1 MAYDIGPRIGIKGEA
16 EFNNQIKKINN
27 SLREYGSEMKAL
39 TSEFQEN
46 ENSQQALISKN
57 KLLEKQLTAQQQKM
71 SLLQTQYD
79 KEVKKLKELGEA
91 YQKISQEM
99 GQNSTEAGKAEAALN
114 KQAESVSKLK
124 VAMNET
130 DNYINKLNNSISKNS
145 KMLDEIDSG
154 ARDAAT
160 GLKEIADG
168 SEKASDGMENLG
180 KKITTGNL
188 MQASEIL
195 QSIGDKLIEIGQG
208 AIDSAAEWDGAT
220 AKIRTNLGL
229 TEEETEK
236 FKSIAQNVFEKG
248 VADSV
253 DAASEAVI
261 LCKQNFSDLS
271 DTDLENLSNQLVSI
285 SQRTETDLQE
295 NIRGAS
301 QLVEAFGVDGK
312 KAFDLIASGYQNN
325 LNKSG
330 DFMDTLNEYSP
341 LFSEAGFSAEQMLS
355 ILSAGM
361 ENGALNT
368 DKVADAVKELQIRMG
383 DGSFEEN
390 IGMFSKSTEE
400 LFNEWENGDATVAQ
414 VAESIGKDLQKMTP
428 TEQQKALSAL
438 STQFEDLGIDASIA
452 LLTAANGFE
461 DVTGK
466 AKDFTKQTNSEKWQG
481 QLREI
486 SDTMGDIGEKIT
498 GVLLPALEIL
508 AGILSGFSELPAW
521 AQTLIVGIGGIIAVF
536 ALLAPIISSVI
547 TIFSA
552 LGSVALGPIIGIIA
566 LVIAAIVA
574 IIAIIKN
581 WGSISEWFKNLWV
594 AVCDWIESA
603 FKAVQDYFNGI
614 PAWWSNLF
622 NQIGNKATEIK
633 NKVVTAFQN
642 LKDGVSQKI
651 QSIPSTIQSVFNRAI
666 SFITSLP
673 GKAYTWGSDFIN
685 GLKNGIMSRVNAIV
699 DSVRNVANRIRSF
712 LHFSRPDEGPLR
724 DYETW
729 MPDMME
735 GLAQTMYD
743 NIYRVQNAA
752 AAVAG
757 NISGNI
763 NGNISG
769 AIEAASVTTSGMILV
784 EGDVITLDG
793 EIIGRTAEKRITS
806 NQVARLKAKGAHA

>member
-39 TSEFQEN
+39 TSEFQDN
-46 ENSQQALISKN
+46 ENSQQSLIAKN

-145 KMLDEIDSG
+145 QMLDEIDSG

-160 GLKEIADG
+160 GLKEMADG
-168 SEKASDGMENLG
+168 SEKAGDGVESLG

-195 QSIGDKLIEIGQG
+195 QSVGDKLIEIGQG
-208 AIDSAAEWDGAT
+208 AIDAAAEWDDAG
-220 AKIRTNLGL
+220 AKIQSNLNVTG
-229 TEEETEK
+229 EEAENLKT
-236 FKSIAQNVFEKG
+236 IAQNVFENG
-248 VADSV
+248 IADSV
-253 DAASEAVI
+253 DVATEAVI
-261 LCKQNFSDLS
+261 LCKQNFEELS
-271 DTDLENLSNQLVSI
+271 GTDLENLSNQLVAI
-285 SQRTETDLQE
+285 SDRTETDLQE

-301 QLVEAFGVDGK
+301 QLVEAFEVDGQ
-312 KAFDLIASGYQNN
+312 KALDLIAAGYQDN

-341 LFSEAGFSAEQMLS
+341 LFSEAGFSAEQMLAV
-355 ILSAGM
+355 LSAGM

-390 IGMFSKSTEE
+390 IDMFSQSTKE

-414 VAESIGKDLQKMTP
+414 VAESIGQDLQKMTP

-466 AKDFTKQTNSEKWQG
+466 AKDFTEQTNSEKWQG

-498 GVLLPALEIL
+498 GVLLPALETL
-508 AGILSGFSELPAW
+508 SDFLSGFSELPAW
-521 AQTLIVGIGGIIAVF
+521 AQTLVVGIGGIIAVF

-547 TIFSA
+547 SIFSA
-552 LGSVALGPIIGIIA
+552 LGSVALGPIIVIIA
-566 LVIAAIVA
+566 AVIAAIVA
-574 IIAIIKN
+574 IIAIIQN
-581 WGSISEWFKNLWV
+581 WGAISEWFKELWSS
-594 AVCDWIESA
+594 VCEWIKSA
-603 FKAVQDYFNGI
+603 FQSVKDFFSGI
-614 PAWWSNLF
+614 PEWWSNLF
-622 NQIGNKATEIK
+622 NQIGNKAKEIK
-633 NKVVTAFQN
+633 DKVVTAFQN

-651 QSIPSTIQSVFNRAI
+651 QSIPSTIQSVFNQAI

-685 GLKNGIMSRVNAIV
+685 GLKNGIKSKVNAIV
-699 DSVRNVANRIRSF
+699 NSVKNVANKIKSY
-712 LHFSRPDEGPLR
+712 LHFSRPDVGPLR

-729 MPDMME
+729 MPDMMQ

-752 AAVAG
+752 SAVAG
-757 NISGNI
+757 SISGNI
-763 NGNISG
+763 NGNING
-769 AIEAASVTTSGMILV
+769 AIEAASVTTSGMIMV

-793 EIIGRTAEKRITS
+793 NIIGRTAEKRITA
-806 NQVARLKAKGAHA
+806 NQVSRLKAKGAHA